1 MKNPKIKKIYKY
13 YSLLEEESS
22 QIIVSTISYSQ
33 MSVKP
38 IPTIASTQSWHQE
51 FNGFHFQ
58 IFFLKDDKVLAFL
71 ILAGIE
77 FYITGPKYRIEPLPN
92 LTELILGIQSFW
104 GPFDL
109 KPYNDSFNWN
119 SSEKS
124 GVERSFNA
132 LNISIAKLWYFAHE

>member
-1 MKNPKIKKIYKY
+1 MF
-13 YSLLEEESS
+13 
-22 QIIVSTISYSQ
+22 
-33 MSVKP
+33 VKP
-38 IPTIASTQSWHQE
+38 ISPKKSTQSWHWQ
-51 FNGFHFQ
+51 FDGFHFR
-58 IFFLKDDKVLAFL
+58 IFFSKDEKVLAFL
-71 ILAGIE
+71 IIAGIE
-77 FYITGPKYRIEPLPN
+77 FQITGSKYQIEPLPN

-132 LNISIAKLWYFAHE
+132 LNIFIAKFWIFCSWIVKVPSLDNNSSKLEI

>member
-1 MKNPKIKKIYKY
+1 M
-13 YSLLEEESS
+13 
-22 QIIVSTISYSQ
+22 
-33 MSVKP
+33 
-38 IPTIASTQSWHQE
+38 
-51 FNGFHFQ
+51 
-58 IFFLKDDKVLAFL
+58 FFLEDHIVWAFL
-71 ILAGIE
+71 IFVGIA
-77 FYITGPKYRIEPLPN
+77 FQITGPKYPIESLPN

-132 LNISIAKLWYFAHE
+132 LSISIANFWIFCSWIEKVPSLDNNSLKLEIWYGHYKLVWTPAPVIYLSCNQFYDHETSKSEDST